1 MKLKIGSTGK
11 LIVVSSQ
18 KGGIVKSLST
28 SEISHDLREEGFS
41 TLELDLDWT
50 TGLTERAFP
59 DELPLEIERE
69 PLSNSFSPGEA
80 NTYQLFFPNTKINPI
95 KLPGDRFIMGAT
107 GELNEINYR
116 NSDCM
121 FDFRDR
127 ISELKMQFDFIIADT
142 APSYSNV
149 MIAAHMAADYL
160 LIPTLLEK
168 QARNAVGKQLAYMQ
182 KIKRNYNPSLQFMGT
197 YVTQTPVKNYK
208 KPLKDGYL
216 GPIDTL
222 NLNLLI
228 EILQEKGY
236 SEEFILAYI
245 SFVPAAAKEAIELGL
260 SFNEYDPKCLPA
272 IQYKELTQKI
282 IQLAGGK

>member
-1 MKLKIGSTGK
+1 
-11 LIVVSSQ
+11 SS
-18 KGGIVKSLST
+18 
-28 SEISHDLREEGFS
+28 SEIAHDLRKAGFRV
-41 TLELDLDWT
+41 LEIDMDWT

-59 DELPLEIERE
+59 DGLPYEIERE
-69 PLSNSFSPGEA
+69 PLSNSFTPGEA
-80 NTYQLFFPNTKINPI
+80 NTYQLFFSETEIRPI
-95 KLPGDRFIMGAT
+95 ELPGGRFFIGAT
-107 GELNEINYR
+107 SELNEINYR

-127 ISELKMQFDFIIADT
+127 IEELKKQFDFIIADS

-149 MIAAHMAADYL
+149 MIAAHMSADYL

-168 QARNAVGKQLAYMQ
+168 QARNAVGKQLTYMQ

-197 YVTQTPVKNYK
+197 YVTQTQVKNYK
-208 KPLKDGYL
+208 KPLKEGYL

-228 EILQEKGY
+228 EILQGKGY
-236 SEEFILAYI
+236 SEEYILAYI

-260 SFNEYDPKCLPA
+260 SFDEYDPKCLPA

-282 IQLAGGK
+282 IMLAGGK

>member
-1 MKLKIGSTGK
+1 MKLKIGTTGK

-28 SEISHDLREEGFS
+28 SEIAHDLREAGFS

-69 PLSNSFSPGEA
+69 PLSNTFSPGEA

-95 KLPGDRFIMGAT
+95 KLPSDRFIMGAT

-127 ISELKMQFDFIIADT
+127 IAELKKQFDFIIADT

-182 KIKRNYNPSLQFMGT
+182 KIKRNYNPALQFMGT

-208 KPLKDGYL
+208 KPLKEGYL

-282 IQLAGGK
+282 IQLAGG